1 MPRADLPMFDLGPS
15 YVPLPP
21 ELSDA
26 TVRLRPPR
34 FADYRAWHA
43 LRDQSRAF
51 LEPWEPVWE
60 TDMLTRSAYRK
71 RVRLT
76 VRDWREDRGYG
87 FHIFRC
93 SDQALVGGVN
103 LTGVRRRA
111 AQYASL
117 GYWMGEAY
125 ANSGLMSAALRLLL
139 PAAFQEF
146 GLHRVE
152 AACIPENRP
161 SRALLDKFGFRT
173 VGLARQYLR
182 INGAWRDHVLHELQ
196 FDDLMASRGMLGDAA
211 PAARLVDRR
220 A

>member
-1 MPRADLPMFDLGPS
+1 MPRAGLPMFDLGPS

-21 ELSDA
+21 ELSDEK
-26 TVRLRPPR
+26 VRLRPPR
-34 FADYRAWHA
+34 FADYRAWQA
-43 LRDQSRAF
+43 LREGSRAF

-60 TDMLTRSAYRK
+60 SDMLTRSAYRK

-87 FHIFRC
+87 FHIF
-93 SDQALVGGVN
+93 ALPAMTLVGGVN

-117 GYWMGEAY
+117 GYWMGEEY
-125 ANSGLMSAALRLLL
+125 SNNGLMSAALRLLL

-146 GLHRVE
+146 GLHRIE

-196 FDDLMASRGMLGDAA
+196 AEDLMTSRGMLGNAA
-211 PAARLVDRR
+211 PTRLVDRR

>member
-1 MPRADLPMFDLGPS
+1 MFDLGPS

-21 ELSDA
+21 ELADA
-26 TVRLRPPR
+26 KVRLRPPR
-34 FADYRAWHA
+34 FSDYRAWQA
-43 LRDQSRAF
+43 LREHSRTF

-60 TDMLTRSAYRK
+60 SDMLTRAAYRK

-76 VRDWREDRGYG
+76 VRDWRDDRGYG
-87 FHIFRC
+87 FHIFTSR
-93 SDQALVGGVN
+93 DMELVGGVN

-117 GYWMGEAY
+117 GYWMGEAVS
-125 ANSGLMSAALRLLL
+125 NKGLMSAALRLLL

-152 AACIPENRP
+152 AACIPENAP
-161 SRALLDKFGFRT
+161 SRALLDKFGFRQ

-182 INGAWRDHVLHELQ
+182 INGSWRDHVLHELQ
-196 FDDLMASRGMLGDAA
+196 IDDLMSSRGMLGDAA
-211 PAARLVDRR
+211 PRARLVDRR

>member
-1 MPRADLPMFDLGPS
+1 MSASFPMFDLGPS

-26 TVRLRPPR
+26 KVRLRPPR
-34 FADYRAWHA
+34 FADFRAWQA
-43 LRDQSRAF
+43 VREQSRAF

-60 TDMLTRSAYRK
+60 SDMLTRAAYRK

-87 FHIFRC
+87 FHVFALPG
-93 SDQALVGGVN
+93 QVLVGGVN

-117 GYWMGEAY
+117 GYWMGEAH
-125 ANSGLMSAALRLLL
+125 ANGRLMTAALRLLL

-152 AACIPENRP
+152 AACIPENLP
-161 SRALLDKFGFRT
+161 SRALLDKFGFRA

-196 FDDLMASRGMLGDAA
+196 VDDLMASRGMLGDSA
-211 PAARLVDRR
+211 PQPRLVDRR

>member
-1 MPRADLPMFDLGPS
+1 MNAGLPMFDLGPS

-26 TVRLRPPR
+26 KVRLRPPR
-34 FADYRAWHA
+34 FADFRAWQA
-43 LRDQSRAF
+43 VREQSRAF

-60 TDMLTRSAYRK
+60 SDMLTRAAYRK

-87 FHIFRC
+87 FHVFALPG
-93 SDQALVGGVN
+93 QALVGGVN

-117 GYWMGEAY
+117 GYWMGSAH
-125 ANSGLMSAALRLLL
+125 ANSGLMTAALRLLL

-152 AACIPENRP
+152 AACIPDNLP
-161 SRALLDKFGFRT
+161 SLALLDKFGFRA

-196 FDDLMASRGMLGDAA
+196 VDDLMASRGMLGDAA
-211 PAARLVDRR
+211 PKPRLVDRR